1 MIIDKR
7 CFMSTKF
14 LKENGKY
21 YVIIDNK
28 CHEITEFVEEEIKNR
43 ERVNHLLSDY
53 FNNMSKEQT
62 YELIEIK
69 TKMNTLKKHLN
80 EIITKSNKV
89 VDDWAKT
96 GNVHG
101 SVISLR
107 QQLAVT
113 KRWAD
118 QINFN

>member
-1 MIIDKR
+1 
-7 CFMSTKF
+7 MSTKF